1 MIASAAHGE
10 NGREKP
16 KFDPSKLE
24 FPSDKITMGKLREF
38 YPYIFHD
45 RVNMDK
51 HDISDLGVTGIIA
64 MELNLSENAFRVA
77 LGEKGMSRQN
87 RHLDIMALH
96 DDYVT
101 YGVTSGPKQTMQMVR
116 RLEADAAKLAKQT
129 GI

>member
-1 MIASAAHGE
+1 MIASGAQGE

-45 RVNMDK
+45 HDNMDK
-51 HDISDLGVTGIIA
+51 HNISDLGVTGIIA
-64 MELNLSENAFRVA
+64 MELSLSENAFRVA
-77 LGEKGMSRQN
+77 LGEQGMSRDN
-87 RHLDIMALH
+87 RHMDIQALH

-101 YGVTSGPKQTMQMVR
+101 YGVSSGPKQTMQIVR
-116 RLEADAAKLAKQT
+116 RLEADAAKLAKQK
-129 GI
+129 GV